1 VSSPE
6 LVLIGNLLVDDLV
19 YDDGTTRM
27 GQAGGALLHA
37 AIAATAFG
45 ARVGCVSI
53 VGADYPARALSEL
66 EARGVSL
73 EGVARLQ
80 GPGVRVWLLYEAGAR
95 RMIPWLGRPTHADVS
110 PLPESFPRAYDGA
123 KGVHVAPMPWER
135 QAAVA
140 AAVGGGGRLVSLDP
154 CEPLDDAGL
163 DRVRAA
169 LAHVDVLF
177 VSDDEVAFSEPS
189 RALSSLAVGR
199 TRFVVHRRGR
209 EGGVVYA
216 ADGTRMTWS
225 AYPTTE
231 VDPTGAGDV
240 FAAAFMA
247 AWVRGASLR
256 DAVARGAAAA
266 SVAVEG
272 VGASAL
278 LGAEEADLVRR
289 AAGVVVSGP
298 PASAS
303 EAARAAW

>member
-1 VSSPE
+1 MSAPE
-6 LVLIGNLLVDDLV
+6 LVLVGNLLVDDLV

-27 GQAGGALLHA
+27 GQPGGALLHA

-45 ARVGCVSI
+45 AKVGCVSI
-53 VGADYPARALSEL
+53 VGSDYPARALTAL

-73 EGVARLQ
+73 EGVSRLE

-110 PLPESFPRAYDGA
+110 PLPESYPKAYEGA

-135 QAAVA
+135 QAAFVE
-140 AAVGGGGRLVSLDP
+140 AVGRGGQQVSLDP

-163 DRVRAA
+163 DRVRST

-177 VSDDEVAFSEPS
+177 VSDDEVGFGDPAG
-189 RALSSLAVGR
+189 ALASLAAGR
-199 TRFVVHRRGR
+199 TQCVLHRRGR
-209 EGGVVYA
+209 EGGIVYRP
-216 ADGTRMTWS
+216 DGSRTTWR
-225 AYPTTE
+225 AYPASE

-247 AWVRGASLR
+247 AWVGGASLR

-272 VGASAL
+272 VGSDAL
-278 LGAEEADLVRR
+278 LDARESELVRR
-289 AAGVVVSGP
+289 ADDVVVT
-298 PASAS
+298 AV
-303 EAARAAW
+303 R

>member
-1 VSSPE
+1 MSAPE
-6 LVLIGNLLVDDLV
+6 LVLVGNLLVDDLV

-27 GQAGGALLHA
+27 GQPGGALLHA

-45 ARVGCVSI
+45 AKVGCVSI
-53 VGADYPARALSEL
+53 VGSDYPAHALAAL

-73 EGVARLQ
+73 EGVSRLE

-123 KGVHVAPMPWER
+123 KGVHVAPMPQAR
-135 QAAVA
+135 QAAFV
-140 AAVGGGGRLVSLDP
+140 AAVGRGGQQVSLDP

-163 DRVRAA
+163 DRVRSA

-177 VSDDEVAFSEPS
+177 VSDDEVAFVDPEG
-189 RALSSLAVGR
+189 ALASLAAGR
-199 TRFVVHRRGR
+199 TRCVLHRRGR
-209 EGGVVYA
+209 EGGVVYQS
-216 ADGTRMTWS
+216 DGTRTTWS
-225 AYPTTE
+225 AFPTSE

-247 AWVRGASLR
+247 AWVGGASLR

-278 LGAEEADLVRR
+278 LGVGEGELVRR
-289 AAGVVVSGP
+289 AAEVVVS
-298 PASAS
+298 
-303 EAARAAW
+303 AAR

>member
-1 VSSPE
+1 MSAPE
-6 LVLIGNLLVDDLV
+6 LVLVGNLLVDDLV

-27 GQAGGALLHA
+27 GQPGGALLHA

-45 ARVGCVSI
+45 AKVGCVSI
-53 VGADYPARALSEL
+53 VGSDYPAHALAAL

-73 EGVARLQ
+73 EGVSRLE

-123 KGVHVAPMPWER
+123 KGVHVAPMPWAR
-135 QAAVA
+135 QAAFV
-140 AAVGGGGRLVSLDP
+140 AAVGRGGQQVSLDP

-163 DRVRAA
+163 DRVRSA

-177 VSDDEVAFSEPS
+177 VSDDEVAFVDPAG
-189 RALSSLAVGR
+189 ALPSLATGR
-199 TRFVVHRRGR
+199 TKCVLHRRGR
-209 EGGVVYA
+209 EGGVVYQS
-216 ADGTRMTWS
+216 DGTRTTWS
-225 AYPTTE
+225 AFPTSE

-247 AWVRGASLR
+247 AWVGGASLR

-278 LGAEEADLVRR
+278 LGVGEGELVRR
-289 AAGVVVSGP
+289 AAEVVVS
-298 PASAS
+298 
-303 EAARAAW
+303 AAR

>member
-1 VSSPE
+1 MSAPE
-6 LVLIGNLLVDDLV
+6 LVLVGNLLVDDLV

-27 GQAGGALLHA
+27 GQPGGALLHA

-45 ARVGCVSI
+45 AKVGCVSI
-53 VGADYPARALSEL
+53 VGSDYPAHALAAL

-73 EGVARLQ
+73 EGVSRLE

-110 PLPESFPRAYDGA
+110 PLPESYPKAYEGA
-123 KGVHVAPMPWER
+123 KGVHVAPMPWAR
-135 QAAVA
+135 QAAFV
-140 AAVGGGGRLVSLDP
+140 AAVGRGGQQVSLDP

-163 DRVRAA
+163 DRVRSA

-177 VSDDEVAFSEPS
+177 VSDDEVAFVDPAG
-189 RALSSLAVGR
+189 ALPSLATGR
-199 TRFVVHRRGR
+199 TKCVLHRRGR
-209 EGGVVYA
+209 EGGVVYQ
-216 ADGTRMTWS
+216 ADGSRTTWS
-225 AYPTTE
+225 AFPTSE

-247 AWVRGASLR
+247 AWVGGASLR

-278 LGAEEADLVRR
+278 LGVGEGELVRR
-289 AAGVVVSGP
+289 AAEVVVS
-298 PASAS
+298 
-303 EAARAAW
+303 AAR

>member
-1 VSSPE
+1 MSAPE
-6 LVLIGNLLVDDLV
+6 LVLVGNLLVDDLV

-27 GQAGGALLHA
+27 GQPGGALLHA

-45 ARVGCVSI
+45 AKVGCVSI
-53 VGADYPARALSEL
+53 VGSDYPAHALAAL

-73 EGVARLQ
+73 EGVSRLE

-110 PLPESFPRAYDGA
+110 PLPESYPKAYEGA
-123 KGVHVAPMPWER
+123 KGVHVAPMPWAR
-135 QAAVA
+135 QAAFV
-140 AAVGGGGRLVSLDP
+140 AAVGRGGQQVSLDP

-163 DRVRAA
+163 DRVRSA

-177 VSDDEVAFSEPS
+177 VSDDEVAFVDPAG
-189 RALSSLAVGR
+189 ALPSLATGR
-199 TRFVVHRRGR
+199 TKCVLHRRGR
-209 EGGVVYA
+209 EGGVVYQS
-216 ADGTRMTWS
+216 DGTRTTWS
-225 AYPTTE
+225 AFPTSE

-247 AWVRGASLR
+247 AWVGGASLR

-278 LGAEEADLVRR
+278 LGVGEGELVRR
-289 AAGVVVSGP
+289 AAEVVVS
-298 PASAS
+298 
-303 EAARAAW
+303 AAR

>member
-1 VSSPE
+1 MSAPE
-6 LVLIGNLLVDDLV
+6 LVLVGNLLVDDLV

-27 GQAGGALLHA
+27 GQPGGALLHA

-45 ARVGCVSI
+45 AKVGCVSI
-53 VGADYPARALSEL
+53 VGSDYPARALTAL

-73 EGVARLQ
+73 EGVSRRE

-110 PLPESFPRAYDGA
+110 PLPESYPKAYEGA

-135 QAAVA
+135 QAAFVE
-140 AAVGGGGRLVSLDP
+140 AVGRGGQQVSLDP

-163 DRVRAA
+163 DRVRST

-177 VSDDEVAFSEPS
+177 VSDDEVGFGDPAG
-189 RALSSLAVGR
+189 ALASLAAGR
-199 TRFVVHRRGR
+199 TQCVLHRRGR
-209 EGGVVYA
+209 EGGIVYRP
-216 ADGTRMTWS
+216 DGSRTTWR
-225 AYPTTE
+225 AYPASE

-247 AWVRGASLR
+247 AWVGGASLR

-272 VGASAL
+272 VGSDAL
-278 LGAEEADLVRR
+278 LDARESELVRR
-289 AAGVVVSGP
+289 ADHVVVT
-298 PASAS
+298 AV
-303 EAARAAW
+303 R

>member
-1 VSSPE
+1 MSAPE
-6 LVLIGNLLVDDLV
+6 LVLVGNLLVDDLV

-27 GQAGGALLHA
+27 GQPGGALLHA

-45 ARVGCVSI
+45 AKVGCVSI
-53 VGADYPARALSEL
+53 VGSDYPAAALAGL

-73 EGVARLQ
+73 EGVSRLE

-110 PLPESFPRAYDGA
+110 PLPESFPKAYEGA
-123 KGVHVAPMPWER
+123 KGVHVAPMPWAR
-135 QAAVA
+135 QAAFV
-140 AAVGGGGRLVSLDP
+140 AAVGLGGQQVSLDP
-154 CEPLDDAGL
+154 CEPMGDAEL

-177 VSDDEVAFSEPS
+177 VSDDEVAFVDPAG
-189 RALSSLAVGR
+189 ALASLAAGR
-199 TRFVVHRRGR
+199 TRCVLHRRGR
-209 EGGVVYA
+209 EGGVVYQ
-216 ADGTRMTWS
+216 ADGTRTTWS
-225 AYPTTE
+225 AFPTRE

-247 AWVRGASLR
+247 AWVGGASLR

-272 VGASAL
+272 VGAAAL
-278 LGAEEADLVRR
+278 LGVGEGELVRR
-289 AAGVVVSGP
+289 AAGVVVS
-298 PASAS
+298 
-303 EAARAAW
+303 AAR